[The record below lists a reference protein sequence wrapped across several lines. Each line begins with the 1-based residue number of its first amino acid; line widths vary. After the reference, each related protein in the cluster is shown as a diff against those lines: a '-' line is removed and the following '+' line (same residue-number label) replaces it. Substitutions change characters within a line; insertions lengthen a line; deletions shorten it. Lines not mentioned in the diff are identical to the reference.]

1 MFIRYLRPH
10 FEYMIKKHETLTDK
24 STDQICVN
32 KNQKRITIE
41 VKSGYYRELLTPET
55 MKILQED

>member
-1 MFIRYLRPH
+1 
-10 FEYMIKKHETLTDK
+10 MIKKHETLTDK